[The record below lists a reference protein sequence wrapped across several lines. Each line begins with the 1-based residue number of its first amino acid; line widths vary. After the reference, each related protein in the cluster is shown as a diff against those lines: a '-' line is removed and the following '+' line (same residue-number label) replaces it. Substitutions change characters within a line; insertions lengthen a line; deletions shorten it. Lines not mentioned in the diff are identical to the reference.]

1 MDIVLVIE
9 SKARTIIEKYQSSFS
24 SSSLD
29 AQLKRCHV
37 FYSTCCE

>member
-9 SKARTIIEKYQSSFS
+9 SKARTIIEKVPILFF
-24 SSSLD
+24 D